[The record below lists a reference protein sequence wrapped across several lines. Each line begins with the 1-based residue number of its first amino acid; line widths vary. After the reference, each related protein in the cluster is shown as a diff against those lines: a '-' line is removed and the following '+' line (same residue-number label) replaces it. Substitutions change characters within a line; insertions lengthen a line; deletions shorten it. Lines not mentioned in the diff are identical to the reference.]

1 MVAKTESIISDRD
14 TIRLLWRAAM
24 QQKKL
29 FLQSLLNPV
38 SSICTG
44 IVVPF
49 YISRI
54 LATIAVKS
62 DTTLHYIPPLVVF
75 AVIGVVLNRY
85 GFKKLMAFQAI
96 TQSDLQTIALEAL
109 LARSVGF
116 HNNRISGK
124 LVSDAIDYPNAFS
137 SLCGALFINMLPF
150 SIITLSGIVLV
161 MLHSWQLGLSLA
173 ALVTVTVAW
182 SWIES
187 RRRSGLRAN
196 RLAAS
201 KAVTSHL
208 SDVIV
213 NTQTV
218 KTFAAEDYELT
229 HHRELNSTLSI
240 LRQRDW
246 QTAATKGNNR
256 MAALLLM
263 QILFVLIIVRQ
274 VHSNPAILAIGI
286 FAFSYTITLTN
297 RLFELGTIFRTVEE
311 GLLSASPM
319 TEILLETSEV
329 RDSHKATSL
338 QVTAGVINYDAI
350 NFHYPESTAEQ
361 AVFED
366 LSLHIRA
373 GQKVGLI
380 GPSGGGKST
389 FTRLLL
395 RFDDIRSGMIC
406 IDGQDIAG
414 VTQASLRRSIA
425 YVPQEPL
432 LFHRSVREN
441 IAYGQIKASDTDIR
455 DAARKAYALDFI
467 QALPHG
473 LDTIVG
479 ERGVKLSGGQ
489 RQRIA
494 IARAILKN
502 APILVLDEATSALDS
517 ESEQVIQKALEKLM
531 QDRTT
536 IVIAHRLS
544 TIQRLDRIIVLDEGK
559 IIEDGTHAEL
569 LKQRGLYARLWS
581 HQSGGFIEE

>member
-1 MVAKTESIISDRD
+1 MAAKAETGISDRD
-14 TIRLLWRAAM
+14 TIQLLWQAAM

-44 IVVPF
+44 IIVPF

-54 LATIAVKS
+54 LATIATKS
-62 DTTLHYIPPLVVF
+62 DTALQYIPPLVVF
-75 AVIGVVLNRY
+75 AVIGVALNRY

-96 TQSDLQTIALEAL
+96 TQSNLQTIALEAL
-109 LARSVGF
+109 LSRSVGF

-124 LVSDAIDYPNAFS
+124 LVSDAIDYPNAFG
-137 SLCGALFINMLPF
+137 SLYGALFINMLPF
-150 SIITLSGIVLV
+150 SIITLSGIILVL
-161 MLHSWQLGLSLA
+161 LHSWQLGLALS
-173 ALVTVTVAW
+173 ALVTVTIAW
-182 SWIES
+182 AWIES
-187 RRRSGLRAN
+187 RRRSGLRAR

-229 HHRELNSTLSI
+229 HHRKLNNTLSS

-246 QTAATKGNNR
+246 QTAATKGNDR

-263 QILFVLIIVRQ
+263 QILFVLVIVRQ
-274 VHSNPAILAIGI
+274 VHSNPGILAIGI

-297 RLFELGTIFRTVEE
+297 RLFEIGTIFRTIED

-329 RDSHKATSL
+329 RDIRKAASL
-338 QVTAGVINYDAI
+338 QVTAGAIDYDAV

-366 LSLHIRA
+366 LTLHILA
-373 GQKVGLI
+373 GQKIGLI

-395 RFDDIRSGMIC
+395 RFDDIRSGTIS

-414 VTQASLRRSIA
+414 VTQASLRRNIA

-441 IAYGQIKASDTDIR
+441 IAYGQMKASDTDIR
-455 DAARKAYALDFI
+455 EAARKAYALDFI
-467 QALPHG
+467 NTLPHG

-479 ERGVKLSGGQ
+479 ERGIKLSGGQ

-494 IARAILKN
+494 IARAILKD

-544 TIQRLDRIIVLDEGK
+544 TIQRLDRIIVLDEGR

-569 LKQRGLYARLWS
+569 LQHKGLYARLWS